1 MPDTNELLRNAQEQF
16 NILMGNMFQFNDED
30 MALYDRCYAD
40 VFKDGIN
47 FSYMSATFY
56 AQFASEILLAALS
69 SNPFRKFVVHAIE
82 EERGRTE
89 PGTYWD
95 ESMEGLR
102 FGIEGKDYEADTKEL
117 TDMMNVSYVKIMSL
131 NNWYGTKEGKEE
143 FEMYCLSKR
152 AVKDIKSMVCELPYL
167 LRHFDFDA
175 GFAKEIMEYAGIVAN
190 QIREMDQ
197 DGNK

>member
-1 MPDTNELLRNAQEQF
+1 MPEMTEILKNAQHEF
-16 NILMGNMFQFNDED
+16 NVLMGNMFEFNDED
-30 MALYDRCYAD
+30 MAKYDACYAD

-69 SNPFRKFVVHAIE
+69 SNPFRKFVAHAIE
-82 EERGRTE
+82 EERGRSE
-89 PGTYWD
+89 PGQYWD
-95 ESMEGLR
+95 EGMNELR
-102 FGIEGKDYEADTKEL
+102 FGIPGKDYTADTRDL
-117 TDMMNVSYVKIMSL
+117 TAMMNASYVKIASI

-167 LRHFDFDA
+167 LRHYDYDA
-175 GFAKEIMEYAGIVAN
+175 QFAKEIMEYAGIVAN
-190 QIREMDQ
+190 QIREMA
-197 DGNK
+197 GEEG